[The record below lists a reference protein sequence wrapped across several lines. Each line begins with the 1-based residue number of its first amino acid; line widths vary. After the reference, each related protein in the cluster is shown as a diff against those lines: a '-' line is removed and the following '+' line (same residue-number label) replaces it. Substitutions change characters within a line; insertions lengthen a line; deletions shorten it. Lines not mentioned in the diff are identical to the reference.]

1 MVSRLKLG
9 HLIVIFAV
17 VALPFAATFALYYP
31 DERHYTDGAMLM
43 LQHGDWL
50 SPHTG
55 YGTLRFEKPILAYWA
70 VGISWL
76 IFGVNTMAARLPFLL
91 ISCGTVWLTYHM
103 ARRFTGSVQTALL
116 TVIILISQPLFF
128 LSAVRNMPDALLTFF
143 VVLSAYGFL
152 RLLALNEFTRASYW
166 MAYGGA
172 AGAALSK
179 GMLGVAIVLF
189 CWAFVYLPKR
199 DGAALKKLLHW
210 PSLLSA
216 IALVASW
223 FIYIIAIHGKA
234 AWRAFFADQVT
245 DNLDGHFWTPA
256 LRILPFAGMVLV
268 GFLPWSLVIGEGI
281 FRQKQWAGGN
291 VPPILRRFILIW
303 TAALVV
309 GFSIGSNI
317 STRYTLPATPLLA
330 ILLADWFSA
339 LNEDALFFNLTRI
352 ILATVAFLCAAST
365 TIILVAYEWHAP
377 LLFPCVATALVVALL
392 IGLGA
397 GSVRLNYFPR
407 PEALGLCM
415 LAGWL
420 ILIMAIIPVLPSDSA
435 IQTAEALKKMPGSP
449 RPVLVVGNVQVANR
463 LRMQLGPKWS
473 VVQARKLNPASIN
486 SYKYFVLPQA
496 EAQDFANRGWQ
507 VRIAAVEPRA
517 GTLAEIWMAIKERNI
532 PEYLDGAGKKVYLA
546 AAP

>member
-9 HLIVIFAV
+9 HFIVIFAM

-31 DERHYTDGAMLM
+31 DERHYTDGAMHM

-55 YGTLRFEKPILAYWA
+55 SGAFRFEKPILAYWA
-70 VGISWL
+70 VAISWL
-76 IFGVNTMAARLPFLL
+76 LFGVSTVAARLPFLL
-91 ISCGTVWLTYHM
+91 VSCGTVCLTYHM

-128 LSAVRNMPDALLTFF
+128 LSAVRNIPDALLTFF

-152 RLLALNEFTRASYW
+152 RLLALNELTRASYW

-179 GMLGVAIVLF
+179 GLLGAGIVLF
-189 CWAFVYLPKR
+189 CWAFACLPKR
-199 DGAALKKLLHW
+199 DWPALKKLLHW
-210 PSLLSA
+210 PGLLTA

-223 FIYIIAIHGKA
+223 FIYIVAVHGKA
-234 AWRAFFADQVT
+234 AWGAFFDDQVT
-245 DNLDGHFWTPA
+245 DNIDGHFWTPV
-256 LRILPFAGMVLV
+256 LRIPPFAVMVLV
-268 GFLPWSLVIGEGI
+268 GFLPWSLTVGEGV
-281 FRQKQWAGGN
+281 FRQKQWAGGSL
-291 VPPILRRFILIW
+291 PPILRKFILIW
-303 TAALVV
+303 SVALVV

-339 LNEDALFFNLTRI
+339 LNDDALIFSLRRV
-352 ILATVAFLCAAST
+352 ILVNAAFLCVASL
-365 TIILVAYEWHAP
+365 TIPLAAYEWHAP
-377 LLFPCVATALVVALL
+377 LLLPCVGTVLVIALL
-392 IGLGA
+392 IGLGV

-407 PEALGLCM
+407 AEALGLSM

-435 IQTAEALKKMPGSP
+435 VQTAEALKKMPGSP
-449 RPVLVVGNVQVANR
+449 HPVLVVDNFQLANR
-463 LRMQLGPKWS
+463 LRIRLGPKWP
-473 VVQARKLNPASIN
+473 VVQTRKLDPASIN
-486 SYKYFVLPQA
+486 SYKCFVLPPA
-496 EAQDFANRGWQ
+496 EAQNFANLGWQ
-507 VRIAAVEPRA
+507 VRVTAVEPRL
-517 GTLAEIWMAIKERNI
+517 GSWAEMWAAIKERNL
-532 PEYLDGAGKKVYLA
+532 PEYLDGHGKKVYLA
-546 AAP
+546 TH